1 MSNAAYFKDRVKKEK
16 DIENLNGIMSDLNSA
31 IEDVAFKKDK
41 APTESQKVNL
51 AIELKALRLILSM
64 GNNKIDELKKDQ

>member
-1 MSNAAYFKDRVKKEK
+1 MGHATYFKDRIKKEK

-41 APTESQKVNL
+41 APTEFQKINL
-51 AIELKALRLILSM
+51 ATELKALKLVLSM
-64 GNNKIDELKKDQ
+64 ANDKIDELKKDQ

>member
-1 MSNAAYFKDRVKKEK
+1 MGHATYFKDRIKKEK

-41 APTESQKVNL
+41 APTEFQKINL
-51 AIELKALRLILSM
+51 AT
-64 GNNKIDELKKDQ
+64 